1 MPPRPLDCH
10 QPTAAEAVA
19 EERELLARVEV
30 LAAVARVAF
39 CPLGA
44 RRDN

>member
-1 MPPRPLDCH
+1 MPPRPLDCR
-10 QPTAAEAVA
+10 QPSAAEVVA

-39 CPLGA
+39 CPPAAG
-44 RRDN
+44 RDN